1 MRALALALAV
11 AACGGATPA
20 THYYA
25 LATPAAPAPAH
36 GASPP
41 AAPAASAAPAIA
53 IETFAA
59 DPPYDDERIVYRTDP
74 YRVDY
79 YEYHRW
85 SASPGMMVADY
96 LARAFERTGQ
106 FRAVLRGS
114 DTTAPLALGGHID
127 AIEEI
132 DVAPQRW
139 VGHVAVQ
146 LTATDRASGDVVWTQ
161 RFDETEPLPAQTPEG
176 LARALSVAMGRI
188 VARAAPVLAK
198 LDTARAAAESA
209 DAADR

>member
-1 MRALALALAV
+1 MRAAAALVLAV
-11 AACGGATPA
+11 ACGGATPA

-25 LATPAAPAPAH
+25 LAAP
-36 GASPP
+36 G
-41 AAPAASAAPAIA
+41 AAPAAHPGAAAPALA
-53 IETFAA
+53 IETLAA

-85 SASPGMMVADY
+85 SASPGTMLADY
-96 LARAFERTGQ
+96 LARALERTGQ

-114 DTTAPLALGGHID
+114 DTTAPIALGGHID

-146 LTATDRASGDVVWTQ
+146 LTAIDRASGDVVWTQ
-161 RFDETEPLPAQTPEG
+161 RFDETEPLAAQSPEG
-176 LARALSVAMGRI
+176 LARALSVAMARI
-188 VARAAPVLAK
+188 VARAAPALAA
-198 LDTARAAAESA
+198 LDVARAPAAGS
-209 DAADR
+209 DAVRR